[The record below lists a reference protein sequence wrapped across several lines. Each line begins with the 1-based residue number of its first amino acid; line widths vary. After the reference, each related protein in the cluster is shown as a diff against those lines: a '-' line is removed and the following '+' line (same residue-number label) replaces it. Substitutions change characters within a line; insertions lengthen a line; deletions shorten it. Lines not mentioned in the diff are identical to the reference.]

1 MTAGEGLEG
10 AFPSLEGR
18 GPKQLREAMTALGPP
33 GAAWLRYAHALMTD
47 GRLRPSLR
55 ELVILRVAWLHRSA
69 YVWGGHVLIGG
80 DVGLVMDPA
89 APWDADERLALAVV
103 DQLIESGRLGEATL
117 ERAIRQWDR
126 HGLLEL
132 VMVIGQYQTLSLAS
146 QVLQFRAEPGCPSL
160 PSAWPGPRPSDDDE

>member
-1 MTAGEGLEG
+1 MTAGEELET
-10 AFPSLEGR
+10 AFPSLDGR
-18 GPKQLREAMTALGPP
+18 GPTQLRDAMTALGPP

-89 APWDADERLALAVV
+89 VAWAAEERLAIAVV
-103 DQLIESGRLGEATL
+103 DQLLESGRLGDPTRAL
-117 ERAIRQWDR
+117 AIRQWDPNE
-126 HGLLEL
+126 LLEL
-132 VMVIGQYQTLSLAS
+132 VMVIGQYQTLSLAGR
-146 QVLQFRAEPGCPSL
+146 VLQFRAEPGCPSL
-160 PSAWPGPRPSDDDE
+160 PSSWPGPRPSDDDE